1 MAGQPA
7 VGQAFQWYRE
17 GEFARALQAARSLLE
32 ADPSDVNALHV
43 AGLATARL
51 GDAAGGLRLIERAL
65 EIAPASVPLWLSR
78 GKVLLQAGR
87 EDEAHEAFAKAVRV
101 DPASYNAHLELG
113 LLDAKRSRARQAA
126 RSLLR
131 AWRVRRDDVFAQ
143 RELFGLLRAHPGE
156 FADAPPPAPAPSS
169 KPLVSVV
176 ICSADPAKFTAASR
190 SFARAFGGWEHEF
203 VGIHDARSLADAYN
217 RALRSCRGDLVV
229 FCHDDVEVLSADL
242 GGALVRAFERAD
254 VVGVVGTARLAGP
267 AWSWSGREPAR
278 GRIVQPA
285 IQGEGLELL
294 VFAPPCAVESGLEAL
309 DGVFLAVRRE
319 EALAL
324 AFDEDAFDGFHLYDV
339 DFTYRAAR
347 QGLRVAVTPEIL
359 LHHDSRGSF
368 DERWS
373 PYAQR
378 FLAKF
383 PALSGPSKPDFV
395 PQDLAFA
402 TGGEAAAFSAR
413 LDALCREEPT

>member
-17 GEFARALQAARSLLE
+17 GEFARALQAARSVLE

-65 EIAPASVPLWLSR
+65 EAAPASVPLWLSR

-87 EDEAHEAFAKAVRV
+87 EDEAREAFAKAAAL
-101 DPASYNAHLELG
+101 DPAGYNAHLELG
-113 LLDAKRSRARQAA
+113 LLDAKRSRARDAA

-131 AWRVRRDDVFAQ
+131 AWRSRHDDVFAQ
-143 RELFGLLRAHPGE
+143 RELFELLSAHPRE
-156 FADAPPPAPAPSS
+156 FAAAPPAPRAPVAR
-169 KPLVSVV
+169 PRITLV
-176 ICSADPAKFTAASR
+176 ICSIDPVKFEAAKR
-190 SFARAFGGWEHEF
+190 SFARAFGDWEYELL
-203 VGIHDARSLADAYN
+203 GIHDARSLAEAYN
-217 RALRSCRGDLVV
+217 RALRACSGEIVV
-229 FCHDDVEVLSADL
+229 FSHDDVDILSADL
-242 GGALVRAFERAD
+242 GGALARAFERAD

-267 AWSWSGREPAR
+267 AWSWSGRGAAR

-285 IQGEGLELL
+285 LQGEGLELL
-294 VFAPPCAVESGLEAL
+294 VFGAPCAIESGLEAL
-309 DGVFLAVRRE
+309 DGVFLAARRE
-319 EALAL
+319 QALSL
-324 AFDEDAFDGFHLYDV
+324 AFDEEAFDGFHLYDV

-359 LHHDSRGSF
+359 LHHHSHGSF
-368 DERWS
+368 DERWA

-383 PALSGPSKPDFV
+383 PALSEPSKPDFV
-395 PQDLAFA
+395 PQRLRFA

-413 LDALCREEPT
+413 LDALCRGERA